1 MEYVESEHKIV
12 IEHTWESKIQFKIL
26 FFACFGCFFVQSIE
40 FITELKQTGKLAADL
55 IVLGTTMGLFAFLS
69 IVFGYLILS
78 RWYNQDR
85 IEITPNGVMRHAKVL
100 LGGENTYKFEK
111 TEEDIVRDVRIST
124 VGSNHSIIV
133 SKNGHRKSMIASLK
147 SHSFAM
153 TVTEAIRIIWQS
165 QKEE

>member
-1 MEYVESEHKIV
+1 MLKIKKKLNSYFSLNYFWV
-12 IEHTWESKIQFKIL
+12 N
-26 FFACFGCFFVQSIE
+26 FG
-40 FITELKQTGKLAADL
+40 LLLLAY
-55 IVLGTTMGLFAFLS
+55 FLS